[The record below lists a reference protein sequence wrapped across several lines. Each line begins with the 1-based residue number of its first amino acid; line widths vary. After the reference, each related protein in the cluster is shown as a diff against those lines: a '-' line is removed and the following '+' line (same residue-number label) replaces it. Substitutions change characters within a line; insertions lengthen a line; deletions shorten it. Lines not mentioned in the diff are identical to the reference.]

1 MSRDKNL
8 SLDFYKYLCQK
19 LGSEEDVRVRRLS
32 WIVCDLSFPKSTR
45 ITSGSIGEGLDI
57 KGSDLDVMVIDPSFK
72 VYESD
77 RDITYTV
84 PIEVLPL
91 VMDTENTHPCFTQL
105 RLPLHFHYYS
115 NLLDSRMKQMFEQD
129 CLVNKLSNEKYKL
142 DSSYILN
149 RDSPQT
155 EPLCTIHGPCLS
167 DQYGTYDLAFC
178 LKCDKWISSAQ
189 SWVSRP
195 RTTWPSPEL
204 ITKITSCG
212 VLFVPIGCKGS
223 SRENL
228 EWRISFSVA
237 EKCLIYSFS
246 HTQLLCYALLKILLK
261 EIVDNHEDLKGLLC
275 SYFLKTLIFWIS
287 EESDPSIWKPENI
300 IQCFMV
306 CLKRLIYCVE
316 YSTLLH
322 YFIPDNNLLYMR
334 FNCDLKHS
342 LTNTLKNLYQQ
353 GINCFVNSETLKDF
367 TSLNCE
373 IPVPFTQ
380 QILTKSTLLGRKMT
394 LKSLLYYMLH
404 HCRTDLARRIFT
416 FFLSPEHDEL
426 ELQDSKFQ
434 PRSNNKHQYNE
445 YKCNLCKLLIV
456 LSLKTIPGWLMLAS
470 FFYVSKQYNTSI
482 IIINHAL
489 KKHQDEEF
497 YRNNIETS
505 LIQNKDSVRTLLQK
519 EKIPTLLKEHTLN
532 YISLGRNCPF
542 FPPEVK
548 LKKQTNLI
556 PTLPF
561 AHFLH
566 FLCYYHLH
574 AYTSCKQSL
583 QKIYDIYH
591 DITFCTTKDKA
602 DKIPR
607 PSVIHLTLYIGLGF
621 LMIGDT
627 ITARKFLNFAAR
639 YDIHRMTDAAERLS
653 SLS

>member
-1 MSRDKNL
+1 MSTDKNL

-19 LGSEEDVRVRRLS
+19 IGSEEDVRVRRLT
-32 WIVCDLSFPKSTR
+32 WIVHDLGFPEVPH

-57 KGSDLDVMVIDPSFK
+57 KGSDFDIMFIDLLFK

-77 RDITYTV
+77 RDVNVRI
-84 PIEVLPL
+84 IKIPL
-91 VMDTENTHPCFTQL
+91 VLDTANTHPCFTQL
-105 RLPLHFHYYS
+105 RLPLHFHDDS
-115 NLLDSRMKQMFEQD
+115 NLLNSRMKQMFEQD

-155 EPLCTIHGPCLS
+155 EPLYTIHGPCLS

-178 LKCDKWISSAQ
+178 LKCDKWISPAQ

-261 EIVDNHEDLKGLLC
+261 EIVEEHEDLKGLLC

-287 EESDPSIWKPENI
+287 EESDPSIWKPDNI
-300 IQCFMV
+300 IQCFMA

-334 FNCDLKHS
+334 FNSDLKHS
-342 LTNTLKNLYQQ
+342 MTYTLKNLYQQ
-353 GINCFVNSETLKDF
+353 GIDCFVNSETLKDF

-373 IPVPFTQ
+373 IPVLLTQ
-380 QILTKSTLLGRKMT
+380 QTIKESYPVSRKVT
-394 LKSLLYYMLH
+394 LKPFLYYMLH
-404 HCRTDLARRIFT
+404 HCRWTNLARRIFT
-416 FFLSPEHDEL
+416 FFLSPEHDDL

-434 PRSNNKHQYNE
+434 PRSNNKHRYNE
-445 YKCNLCKLLIV
+445 YKRNLGKLSIV
-456 LSLKTIPGWLMLAS
+456 LSSKTIPGWLMLAS
-470 FFYVSKQYNTSI
+470 FFYVHKKYYTSI

-497 YRNNIETS
+497 YQNNIAFS
-505 LIQNKDSVRTLLQK
+505 LIHNKDSVRTLLQK
-519 EKIPTLLKEHTLN
+519 EKNPLLLKTLTLD
-532 YISLGRNCPF
+532 YISLGKNWPF
-542 FPPEVK
+542 IPPEVK
-548 LKKQTNLI
+548 LKKTNNLI

-574 AYTSCKQSL
+574 ADTSCKQSL

-591 DITFCTTKDKA
+591 DITTKDKA
-602 DKIPR
+602 DMNLFL
-607 PSVIHLTLYIGLGF
+607 SLIHSTFYIGIGF
-621 LMIGDT
+621 QMIGDT
-627 ITARKFLNFAAR
+627 ITARKGFNVAAH
-639 YDIHRMTDAAERLS
+639 YDINGTTDAADRLS

>member
-1 MSRDKNL
+1 MSTDKSR
-8 SLDFYKYLCQK
+8 SLDFYKYLCK
-19 LGSEEDVRVRRLS
+19 KIGSEEDVRVRRLS
-32 WIVCDLSFPKSTR
+32 WIVCDLGSTPGTQ

-77 RDITYTV
+77 RDVTYTV

-105 RLPLHFHYYS
+105 RLPLHFHHDS
-115 NLLDSRMKQMFEQD
+115 NLLDSRIEQMLEQD
-129 CLVNKLSNEKYKL
+129 CLVNKLSNVQYKL
-142 DSSYILN
+142 DKSYKFYSYHPRPKHL
-149 RDSPQT
+149 T
-155 EPLCTIHGPCLS
+155 TFHGPCLTDES
-167 DQYGTYDLAFC
+167 GKYDLAFC
-178 LKCDKWISSAQ
+178 FKCDKWISPAQ

-237 EKCLIYSFS
+237 EKCLIYSFR

-261 EIVDNHEDLKGLLC
+261 EIVDNHVDFKGLLC

-287 EESDPSIWKPENI
+287 EESDPSIWKPENM

-334 FNCDLKHS
+334 FNSDRKHS

-380 QILTKSTLLGRKMT
+380 QILTDSTLLCRKKT

-416 FFLSPEHDEL
+416 FFLSTEHDDL

-434 PRSNNKHQYNE
+434 RRSNNKHQYNE
-445 YKCNLCKLLIV
+445 YKRNLGKLLIV
-456 LSLKTIPGWLMLAS
+456 LSSKTIPGWLMLAL
-470 FFYVSKQYNTSI
+470 FFNVRKQYNTSI

-519 EKIPTLLKEHTLN
+519 EKNPTLLKTLTLD
-532 YISLGRNCPF
+532 YISLGRNWPF

-548 LKKQTNLI
+548 LKKQNNLI

-574 AYTSCKQSL
+574 ADTSCKQSL
-583 QKIYDIYH
+583 QKIYDNIYH
-591 DITFCTTKDKA
+591 DITTKDKA
-602 DKIPR
+602 DKILI
-607 PSVIHLTLYIGLGF
+607 PSVIHSTFYIGLGF

-627 ITARKFLNFAAR
+627 ITARKYLNFAAH
-639 YDIHRMTDAAERLS
+639 YDINGITDAAERLS